1 MAQNTLQIVVDVSAQ
16 GARRAFNTL
25 DRGFDGLRRGVRAVG
40 EQVFSLQGAI
50 AGLAIGAGLKE
61 MIGFM
66 MDTEDASK
74 KMAAGLQL
82 GTEKAKELTG
92 VAKELYRLNFGE
104 SVGAN
109 MAIVQKAFQ
118 DMGDIGSKAL
128 GDVVKNAIR
137 IEDAFGVDAA
147 ESIQAAD
154 TLMENFALTSDEAFD
169 FIASGFK
176 KGLNNSDD
184 FYQSINQYGVQF
196 KEGGTSAAEFFSI
209 MESGYQGGFL
219 GVDMASDT
227 FQEFRVRIMDGSKG
241 VSDALEQI
249 GIDSDAFVGKLANGT
264 MTTAQAF
271 QQVLVKLRA
280 TKDLSVQM
288 QAGVGLIGTQFE
300 TLGTEAV
307 LSLDMTGT
315 KMKDLKG
322 SAVSLDKQYDTLLNT
337 LKGIWRRFQDG
348 ITKGLEA
355 SNALGLVNTKIQ
367 ELIEKG
373 KLDVYFKEMGVV
385 AVKVFAAMVEG
396 IGWIPAAFQ
405 TVKKAVYEASAFI
418 QAFGASTIEII
429 QYMVAVTEDPVK
441 LVKEGVDAVTP
452 KLADLKKTINDLG
465 MEYTD
470 SAVIAETQKK
480 KYVEMGKEA
489 SKLADEIR
497 KVGTKS
503 KELAEAKPIE
513 VEFLAEPGKVTDE
526 MLRLADGTSDAIPKN
541 VSVDIPIKA
550 DADAARQTIKD
561 LAKPQEPVELKILP
575 EMTEFKRT
583 VGSLQTWT
591 YEIID
596 GKWVEVPIKADD
608 DEARQAIKD
617 LTKPETKVV
626 TIETVQTSR
635 AGGPALARGGA
646 LSGYGGGDRIN
657 ALLEAG
663 EFVIRKEAVR
673 RYGSNL
679 FAALNAMT
687 LDMNSVRA
695 RVGGMI
701 TKTQSAIP
709 AFASGGMA
717 GSAPKN
723 MGSLD
728 MRFSNPSQRG
738 MVIGDQSLLKRLT
751 DEVNKARLAAEI

>member
-50 AGLAIGAGLKE
+50 AGLAIGTGLKE
-61 MIGFM
+61 MLGHM
-66 MDTEDASK
+66 METEDASK
-74 KMAAGLQL
+74 KMAAVLGL
-82 GTEKAKELTG
+82 GTEKTKELTE
-92 VAKELYRLNFGE
+92 VAKELYYLNFGE
-104 SVGAN
+104 SIGAN
-109 MAIVQKAFQ
+109 MEIVQKAFQ
-118 DMGDIGSKAL
+118 DMGDIGSKAI
-128 GDVVKNAIR
+128 GDVVTNAIR
-137 IEDAFGVDAA
+137 IQDAFGTDTA

-154 TLMENFALTSDEAFD
+154 TLMKNFGLTSDEAFD
-169 FIASGFK
+169 FLAAGFRR
-176 KGLNNSDD
+176 GLDNSDD
-184 FYQSINQYGVQF
+184 FLTTINQYAVQF
-196 KEGGTSAAEFFSI
+196 KEGGASASEFFSEL
-209 MESGYQGGFL
+209 ESGYKGGYL
-219 GVDMASDT
+219 GVDMAADT

-241 VSDALEQI
+241 VSEALEQI
-249 GIDSDAFVGKLANGT
+249 GIDSDAFIGKLANGT

-307 LSLDMTGT
+307 LSLDMTKT
-315 KMKDLKG
+315 KMADLKG
-322 SAVSLDKQYDTLLNT
+322 SAVSLDEQYNT
-337 LKGIWRRFQDG
+337 LTNTLIGVWRGFKSG
-348 ITKGLEA
+348 ITAALEA
-355 SNALGLVNTKIQ
+355 NNALELVNTKIQ
-367 ELIEKG
+367 ELIKKG
-373 KLDVYFKEMGVV
+373 QLDVYFKEMGVV
-385 AVKVFAAMVEG
+385 AVKVFALMVEG

-405 TVKKAVYEASAFI
+405 TVKIAVYDAAALF
-418 QAFGASTIEII
+418 QAFGATAIEIL
-429 QYMVAVTEDPVK
+429 QYVVAATNDPIK
-441 LVKEGVDAVTP
+441 LIEEGVDAATP
-452 KLADLKKTINDLG
+452 KLADLKATINDLG
-465 MEYTD
+465 MEYTAN
-470 SAVIAETQKK
+470 SLKAEAQKK
-480 KYVEMGKEA
+480 EYVAMGEKA

-497 KVGTKS
+497 NVGKKTE
-503 KELAEAKPIE
+503 ELAEAKPIE
-513 VEFLAEPGKVTDE
+513 VELLV
-526 MLRLADGTSDAIPKN
+526 
-541 VSVDIPIKA
+541 
-550 DADAARQTIKD
+550 
-561 LAKPQEPVELKILP
+561 LP
-575 EMTEFKRT
+575 ELTEVKDT
-583 VGSLQTWT
+583 LGNLKTWS

-596 GKWVEVPIKADD
+596 GKWVEVPVKADD
-608 DEARQAIKD
+608 DEARAAIKD
-617 LTKPETKVV
+617 LTKPETKIV
-626 TIETVQTSR
+626 TVEMVQTSS
-635 AGGPALARGGA
+635 ADSSPALARGGA

-701 TKTQSAIP
+701 AKTQSAIP
-709 AFASGGMA
+709 GFASGGMA
-717 GSAPKN
+717 GSGPKY

-738 MVIGDQSLLKRLT
+738 MIIGDQTLLKRLT